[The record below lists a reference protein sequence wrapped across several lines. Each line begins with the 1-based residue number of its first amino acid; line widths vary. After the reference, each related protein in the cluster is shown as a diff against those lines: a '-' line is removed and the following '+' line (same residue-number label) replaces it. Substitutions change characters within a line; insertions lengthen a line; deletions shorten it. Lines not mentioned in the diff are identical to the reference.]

1 MVIAGTDDWSAGV
14 ALAEG
19 GTLEALT
26 VLMWNVPYHQLRP
39 DEGDSAH
46 IGVDL
51 MILLSPKPIV
61 LGGLRHLELMLGGR
75 SGAECQLSLG

>member
-26 VLMWNVPYHQLRP
+26 VLMWNVPNYQLRP

-46 IGVDL
+46 IGVNL
-51 MILLSPKPIV
+51 MILPLLTPIALS
-61 LGGLRHLELMLGGR
+61 GQEHLESKLGGR
-75 SGAECQLSLG
+75 LGAECQLGLG

>member
-26 VLMWNVPYHQLRP
+26 VLMWNVPDYQLRP
-39 DEGDSAH
+39 DEGCVSLHWGRPDDSTVTDADRPRRTRAPW
-46 IGVDL
+46 IRAWG
-51 MILLSPKPIV
+51 
-61 LGGLRHLELMLGGR
+61 
-75 SGAECQLSLG
+75 